1 MYIKFMGRV
10 YSSLMVFVC
19 LFWGCSSDI
28 SVQKYPHDDTP
39 LIESISDT
47 KYYGVPRL
55 LIETDKHLNVLD
67 RETDLHATM
76 RLYGEDTSVVD
87 EHPIT
92 IRGRGNTSWDGIP
105 KKSYKIEFEKK
116 APLLGMPEN
125 KDWVLIPN
133 YSDKTLIKNYIAYRL
148 SANLGATYTPRCDFV
163 ELYLNGQYLGLYLL
177 CEKIKEGKNRVK
189 LPKDTLSYIV
199 EVDFKYRAG
208 EQVVISEYGVPFRI
222 HYPKNATRKQ
232 RRTLLAHIIE
242 FEEVLKAIDSTTDIA
257 EWIDLDAYI
266 RHFWIQEA
274 LKNPD
279 ATFFSSVYFT
289 WTVNTP
295 IKMGPVW
302 DFDLSM
308 GGHTTPE
315 ASDPEGWLT
324 KDSYWNKFLFTDKE
338 FSNQIDKYWKEN
350 RAKFYAIIDSV
361 EQNRTR
367 LKAAALH
374 NFEQWKILDKQDSSL
389 FNRSF
394 DSYDDAVD
402 HLKDWLQ
409 HRFDWISEQTGK

>member
-1 MYIKFMGRV
+1 MGRV

-19 LFWGCSSDI
+19 LFLGCSSDI
-28 SVQKYPHDDTP
+28 SVHSSPQDESS

-55 LIETDKHLNVLD
+55 LINTDRQLNVLD
-67 RETDLHATM
+67 RETDLPATM
-76 RLYGEDTSVVD
+76 RLYAGEDTSIVD
-87 EHPIT
+87 VHPIT

-105 KKSYKIEFEKK
+105 KKSYKVEFQKK

-148 SANLGATYTPRCDFV
+148 SAELGVFYTPRCDFV

-177 CEKIKEGKNRVK
+177 CEKIKEGKNRVR
-189 LPKDTLSYIV
+189 LPKDSLSYIV
-199 EVDFKYRAG
+199 EIDFKYRDG
-208 EQVVISEYGVPFRI
+208 EQVITSGLEVPFRI
-222 HYPKNATRKQ
+222 HYPKNATRKEL
-232 RRTLLAHIIE
+232 RTLLAHLNG
-242 FEEVLKAIDSTTDIA
+242 FEKELENMDSSTNIA

-266 RHFWIQEA
+266 KHFWIQEA

-289 WTVNTP
+289 WTVDTP
-295 IKMGPVW
+295 IRMGPVW

-308 GGHTTPE
+308 GGHTNAE

-324 KDSYWNKFLFTDKE
+324 VDSYWNKFLFTDKD
-338 FSNQIDKYWKEN
+338 FTSQVQNYWAKN
-350 RAKFYAIIDSV
+350 SKKFYAIIDSV
-361 EQNRTR
+361 EQSRTR
-367 LKAAALH
+367 LKEAALH
-374 NFEQWKILDKQDSSL
+374 NFEQWKILDKKDSSL
-389 FNRSF
+389 FNKSY

-402 HLKDWLQ
+402 HLKGWLS
-409 HRFDWISEQTGK
+409 HRFDWISNQKM

>member
-1 MYIKFMGRV
+1 
-10 YSSLMVFVC
+10 
-19 LFWGCSSDI
+19 
-28 SVQKYPHDDTP
+28 
-39 LIESISDT
+39 
-47 KYYGVPRL
+47 
-55 LIETDKHLNVLD
+55 
-67 RETDLHATM
+67 
-76 RLYGEDTSVVD
+76 
-87 EHPIT
+87 
-92 IRGRGNTSWDGIP
+92 
-105 KKSYKIEFEKK
+105 
-116 APLLGMPEN
+116 
-125 KDWVLIPN
+125 
-133 YSDKTLIKNYIAYRL
+133 
-148 SANLGATYTPRCDFV
+148 
-163 ELYLNGQYLGLYLL
+163 
-177 CEKIKEGKNRVK
+177 
-189 LPKDTLSYIV
+189 LSYIV
-199 EVDFKYRAG
+199 EVDFKYRTG

-242 FEEVLKAIDSTTDIA
+242 FEEALKAIDSTTDIA